1 MKVKW
6 CVEKD
11 RVLKFRY
18 GISFGRLIKCRKI
31 GVMPHPARRNQR
43 LMFFE
48 RGGYVWVIPFI
59 QGEDELFLK
68 TFYPS
73 RKYTRLYKEGWFH
86 EKKED

>member
-1 MKVKW
+1 
-6 CVEKD
+6 
-11 RVLKFRY
+11 
-18 GISFGRLIKCRKI
+18 
-31 GVMPHPARRNQR
+31 
-43 LMFFE
+43 MFFE